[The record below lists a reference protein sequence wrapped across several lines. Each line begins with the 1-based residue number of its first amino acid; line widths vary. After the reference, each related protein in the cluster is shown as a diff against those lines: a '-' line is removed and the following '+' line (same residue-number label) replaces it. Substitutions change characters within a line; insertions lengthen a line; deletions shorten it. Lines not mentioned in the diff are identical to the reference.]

1 MKKIKILYIVPS
13 LRLCNGI
20 ASYAMNYFR
29 NINNNNIHI
38 DFATGADEESI
49 YFEEI
54 RKQKSK
60 IFYIPKMELK
70 NIGLVCK
77 QIKKYFQENKYDIV
91 HCHVL
96 NMGAFYLYYAKKY
109 NVPVR
114 ILHSHATKYADKPL
128 NSIRNFLL
136 AKLAIGCAN
145 TYFACSKLA
154 GDFLFKN
161 KKYKVINNAIDV
173 DKFSYNEKT
182 RIQIRELENIEQDEI
197 VIANI
202 GRFVA
207 QKNIFFLIG
216 AFKKLLLEKENYK
229 LMLIGSGPLEEEI
242 VKKINEYNLKKKVI
256 IKKSITNVNEYMQAI
271 DILAMPSL
279 YEGLPVVGIE
289 AQAADLQ
296 CLFSETITKEV
307 KIIDKV
313 KFLPINNIEDWVAQ
327 FKNMNEL
334 KRKNEKRLMADNCY
348 DIKTESQKLGDIYEK
363 LYKDMTKNRFRRG

>member
-29 NINNNNIHI
+29 NINDSNIQI
-38 DFATGADEESI
+38 DFATGADEESV

-54 RKQKSK
+54 RNKGSK
-60 IFYIPKMELK
+60 IYYIPKMEIR
-70 NIGLVCK
+70 NIEK
-77 QIKKYFQENKYDIV
+77 IRKRIKKFFQENKYDIV

-114 ILHSHATKYADKPL
+114 ILHSHATKYSDKPL
-128 NSIRNFLL
+128 NNIRNFILS
-136 AKLAIGCAN
+136 KWAIKCAN
-145 TYFACSKLA
+145 TYFACSKMA

-161 KKYKVINNAIDV
+161 KKYDVINNAIEV
-173 DKFSYNEKT
+173 EKFSYNTE
-182 RIQIRELENIEQDEI
+182 IRNKIRKQENIKEDEI

-207 QKNIFFLIG
+207 QKNILF
-216 AFKKLLLEKENYK
+216 LLEAFEKLIKENNHYK
-229 LMLIGSGPLEEEI
+229 LMLIGAGPLEKEI
-242 VKKINEYNLKKKVI
+242 MKKIEEGKLTEKVI
-256 IKKSITNVNEYMQAI
+256 IRKSIPNVNEYMQAI
-271 DILAMPSL
+271 DILALPSL

-296 CLFSETITKEV
+296 CLFSDTITREV
-307 KIIDKV
+307 KLTDKV
-313 KFLPINNIEDWVAQ
+313 NFLPNKDSSEWVD
-327 FKNMNEL
+327 EL
-334 KRKNEKRLMADNCY
+334 KKITIISRQNTQKTIADCGY
-348 DIKTESQKLGDIYEK
+348 DIKTESKKLIKKYDELMKGK
-363 LYKDMTKNRFRRG
+363 RT

>member
-1 MKKIKILYIVPS
+1 MS
-13 LRLCNGI
+13 
-20 ASYAMNYFR
+20 
-29 NINNNNIHI
+29 
-38 DFATGADEESI
+38 
-49 YFEEI
+49 
-54 RKQKSK
+54 
-60 IFYIPKMELK
+60 
-70 NIGLVCK
+70 
-77 QIKKYFQENKYDIV
+77 
-91 HCHVL
+91 
-96 NMGAFYLYYAKKY
+96 
-109 NVPVR
+109 
-114 ILHSHATKYADKPL
+114 
-128 NSIRNFLL
+128 
-136 AKLAIGCAN
+136 
-145 TYFACSKLA
+145 
-154 GDFLFKN
+154 
-161 KKYKVINNAIDV
+161 
-173 DKFSYNEKT
+173 
-182 RIQIRELENIEQDEI
+182 
-197 VIANI
+197 
-202 GRFVA
+202 
-207 QKNIFFLIG
+207 QKNIFFLIDT
-216 AFKKLLLEKENYK
+216 FKKLLLEKENYK

-348 DIKTESQKLGDIYEK
+348 DIKTESQKLGDMYEK